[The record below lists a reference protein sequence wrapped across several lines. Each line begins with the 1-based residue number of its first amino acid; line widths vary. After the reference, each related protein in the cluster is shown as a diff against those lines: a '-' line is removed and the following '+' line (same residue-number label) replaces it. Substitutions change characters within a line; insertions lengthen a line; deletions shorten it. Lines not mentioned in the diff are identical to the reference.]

1 MTNQQLFEYLKDQA
15 YSCQD
20 EQILSN
26 IMLKLKELIE
36 TSDDFDIANAVCFM
50 WFNFTESKSYGLSP
64 EWVKAQL
71 DRGIGDVAMAAA
83 LLQYHAP
90 EEYTILWAKQQ
101 IERGIEDVAWAA
113 CCLCLTNLNKNGITI
128 DWTKQQIERGIG
140 EVKLAAN
147 YLYTK
152 GYVTKK
158 WRDQQLAK
166 LEQNND
172 KSTTF

>member
-1 MTNQQLFEYLKDQA
+1 MTNQQLFGYLKDQA
-15 YSCQD
+15 YKCQN
-20 EQILSN
+20 EQSLSS

-36 TSDDFDIANAVCFM
+36 TSDNFDIAKAVLSLYFM
-50 WFNFTESKSYGLSP
+50 CFNFTESKSYGLSP

-90 EEYTILWAKQQ
+90 EEYTISWAKQQ
-101 IERGIEDVAWAA
+101 VERGIGNVAAAACLFYNENTRNRITLDWVKQQVERGIGDVAWAA
-113 CCLCLTNLNKNGITI
+113 Y
-128 DWTKQQIERGIG
+128 Q
-140 EVKLAAN
+140 
-147 YLYTK
+147 LYMNNPK
-152 GYVTKK
+152 
-158 WRDQQLAK
+158 LAK